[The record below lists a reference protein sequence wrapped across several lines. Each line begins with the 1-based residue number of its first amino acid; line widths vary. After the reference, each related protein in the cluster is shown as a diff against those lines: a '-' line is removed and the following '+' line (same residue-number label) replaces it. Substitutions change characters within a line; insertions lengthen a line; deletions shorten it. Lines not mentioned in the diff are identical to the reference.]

1 MNLQLVATEWLL
13 PIAQALPVVIESPGY
28 LDVASLIRHLI
39 AALAFSL
46 LGVIIL
52 GVSVWVLAHLLPF
65 SMRKELEEDQ
75 NVALGIILGALILG
89 ISLIIAAAMLG

>member
-13 PIAQALPVVIESPGY
+13 PMAQALPVVIESPGY
-28 LDVASLIRHLI
+28 LDVSALVRHLI

-52 GVSVWVLAHLLPF
+52 AVSVWVLSHVLPF